1 MTNSRIAG
9 FYKLSL
15 DERLDALAKAS
26 GLDAEELGTL
36 LTSGL
41 LATQEA
47 EKMVENVVAT
57 HNLPLGI
64 GLNFKINGIDR
75 LIPMVIE
82 EPSVVAGASFMA
94 KLVRKG
100 GGFFATTSA
109 PEMIGQIQILD
120 IADIHAAKMKIYEN
134 RADLL
139 AIADDIDPILKKLG
153 GGARDLEVRVIE
165 DSRIGEFL
173 VLHLI
178 YDVRDAM
185 GANAV
190 NTACEKLAPRIEQLT
205 GGRVHLK
212 ILSNLSDRRMA
223 RVRCVVP
230 VDALA
235 FGQAPSL
242 GLSALEG
249 ERQVLPSEGEGFR
262 KGAGTQEPKARE
274 MAFHGMVKRA
284 RELRKNATD
293 AEQFL
298 WQFLRRKQI
307 NDARFRR
314 QHPHKNYILD
324 FYCYELKIAI
334 ELDGSGHL
342 EEEQRHHDEQR
353 TKDLNED
360 GIQVLRFWNSDAL
373 NNIEVVLGE
382 IWEAIENVRIT
393 PSLGLSP
400 SGGERQ
406 NLSLNEEVDLGD
418 KSFSKS
424 QEPEVLP
431 LEGQGFRKGAG
442 YTGESVR
449 DGIIEAYAF
458 AASDPYRAATHN
470 KGIMNGVDA
479 VVIATGNDWRA
490 IEAGAHA
497 YAARDGKYTSLSTWG
512 KDADGNLVGTL
523 EMPMAVGIVGG
534 ATKVHPTA
542 QAALK
547 LMDVKTASELAEI
560 IVSVGLAQNLAALRA
575 LATEGIQRGHMSLHA
590 RQVATAAGAEGEM
603 VDQVAGQ
610 MVAEGVVR
618 IDRAEEILKSL
629 YL

>member
-9 FYKLSL
+9 FYKLSI
-15 DERLDALAKAS
+15 DERLDALQEAM
-26 GLDAEELGTL
+26 GTDFETLGTL

-41 LATQEA
+41 LTAQEA
-47 EKMVENVVAT
+47 DKMVENVVAT

-64 GLNFKINGIDR
+64 GLNFKINGVDR
-75 LIPMVIE
+75 LVPMVIE

-94 KLVRKG
+94 KLARKG

-120 IADIHAAKMKIYEN
+120 IVDIHSAKLAIYEN
-134 RADLL
+134 REDLL

-165 DSRIGEFL
+165 VSPIGEFL

-190 NTACEKLAPRIEQLT
+190 NTACEKLAPHLEKIT

-230 VDALA
+230 VGALA
-235 FGQAPSL
+235 FETAPSL
-242 GLSALEG
+242 GLSPLGG
-249 ERQVLPSEGEGFR
+249 EKQVLPHEWEGNR
-262 KGAGTQEPKARE
+262 KGADTQEPKVRE
-274 MAFHGMVKRA
+274 MALRGMVERA
-284 RELRKNATD
+284 RKLRKNTTD
-293 AEQFL
+293 VEEFL

-307 NDARFRR
+307 NDVRFRR

-324 FYCYELKIAI
+324 FYSYELKLAI

-342 EEEQRHHDEQR
+342 EEEQMHHDGQR

-360 GIQVLRFWNSDAL
+360 GIQVLRFWNSDAM
-373 NNIEVVLGE
+373 NNIEMVLGE
-382 IWEAIENVRIT
+382 IWEAIEDARSA
-393 PSLGLSP
+393 PSLSLSP
-400 SGGERQ
+400 LGGEKQ
-406 NLSLNEEVDLGD
+406 NLRSNENEA
-418 KSFSKS
+418 K
-424 QEPEVLP
+424 VLP
-431 LEGQGFRKGAG
+431 PQGEGYRKGAG
-442 YTGESVR
+442 FTGEEVR

-512 KDADGNLVGTL
+512 KDDEGNLVGTL

-547 LMDVKTASELAEI
+547 LMQVETASELAEI

-590 RQVATAAGAEGEM
+590 RQVAIAAGASGEM
-603 VDQVAGQ
+603 VEQVAAQ
-610 MVAEGVVR
+610 MVAETVVR
-618 IDRAEEILKSL
+618 IDRAEEILKNKISNT
-629 YL
+629 